1 MARIVVLHGVGKQ
14 HLSAAQIQGGVSHA
28 VLEGLEAVGV
38 THLGPDDIAAPHYGH
53 WFLPRDAQPVKSGA
67 AGLMA
72 GDLDPWEAEVLRL
85 YWAEAARLDPD
96 RVQPPEA
103 VGDTKAPV
111 PRSLQFVAYA
121 LSQAPFMGRGS
132 MGFLRG
138 DLRQARLYLQQRAVH
153 WCVQQEVEKAIEDD
167 TRVLVGHSL
176 GSVIAYEA
184 LCAHP
189 EWPVRTLVTIGSP
202 LGAPPFFRHLVPRPK
217 NGRGAWPGTVT
228 HWSNLCDKHDFVALR
243 KRLKGLFGDYTR
255 SIEDVPI
262 DNGWKVHAIERHL
275 AAQSTGAA
283 IAAGLAR

>member
-1 MARIVVLHGVGKQ
+1 MAAIVVVHGVGRQ
-14 HLSAAQIQGGVSHA
+14 YLSAGDNHEVLSQA
-28 VLEGLEAVGV
+28 VLTGLETAGV
-38 THLGPDDIAAPHYGH
+38 TWLRPDDIAAPHYGH
-53 WFLPRDAQPVKSGA
+53 WFLPRDAEPAKGA
-67 AGLMA
+67 EAGLTH

-96 RVQPPEA
+96 RVPPPDA
-103 VGDTKAPV
+103 PGDTKAPV
-111 PRSLQFVAYA
+111 HPYLQFLGYA
-121 LSQAPFMGRGS
+121 LNRAPFMGRGG

-138 DLRQARLYLQQRAVH
+138 DLRQARLYLRERAVH
-153 WCVQQEVEKAIEDD
+153 RCVQQEIEGAIGDD

-202 LGAPPFFRHLVPRPK
+202 LGVPTFFQQLVPKPK
-217 NGRGAWPGTVT
+217 DGRGAWPGSVT

-243 KRLKGLFGDYTR
+243 KRLGDLFDDATR
-255 SIEDVPI
+255 SIDDVSI

-275 AAQSTGAA
+275 ANRHTAVA
-283 IAAGLAR
+283 IAAGLTR